1 LMKIQ
6 PNPNIIQAMQTYN
19 KNRPGAVKKSGEVTS
34 PQDKMELSPKALE
47 FQAAMK
53 AYQKLPEVRHERVEE
68 VKTKMAEGKMATP
81 EEVAEKMMAGINRKD
96 RF

>member
-1 LMKIQ
+1 MKIQ

-19 KNRPGAVKKSGEVTS
+19 KNRPGGVKKTGEVAS
-34 PQDKMELSPKALE
+34 PQDKIELSPKALE

-53 AYQKLPEVRHERVEE
+53 AYQQLPEVRQERVEE
-68 VKTKMAEGKMATP
+68 VKAKMAQGKMATS
-81 EEVAEKMMAGINRKD
+81 EEVAERMMAGINRKD